1 MSDSNIGARKGKNC
15 RSHIWILNGINH
27 DHNSTEK
34 KHDLRL
40 QANV

>member
-1 MSDSNIGARKGKNC
+1 MSDSKIGARKGKIC